1 MKKSILSFVIASV
14 IAPIATSTNADTG
27 SYITTPVNVSNAQS
41 NSHKAI
47 AEMNHWRNVYNSAPE
62 SERSYAAS
70 KLDAAT
76 RAAQTAVMA
85 EKIAIKDWLHP
96 QAGSESAS
104 IHDDSWKYAGEIPA
118 KFQNENPE
126 HKAPSNTVVASVP
139 KVQINITSQTP
150 EQKSP
155 TSITP
160 EISPSASPSPMP
172 SAVPT
177 QRAPHAKPV
186 AVPAPVVKIDTG
198 APSNYAPYAIPQAIP
213 TAGAYQVSPTE
224 ITAVAKP
231 AAIPSKVEE
240 EQIPSQ
246 IKPLATPAAVPSK
259 PAEQAVP
266 VAAPQAIPAAV
277 PNAPVVTATVT
288 PNRAPI
294 ATPAVVPSKPAEQAV
309 PVAAPQAI
317 PAAVPNAP
325 VVTATVTP
333 NRAPIA
339 TPAAVPSKPA
349 EQAVPVDSVNTQ
361 TDNWKYN
368 NETPAKFHNEVVAKY
383 QNEVAATNRMANTSG
398 RAKYAVPV
406 IVDAS
411 VTGNNGTFIV
421 EGQNGVTYD
430 LDGLKVQSEHA
441 YTNTLTLSNQ
451 LTQEKQDR
459 TDAESQITSDL
470 QDEGKTRAD
479 ADVQLQKEIDVKAD
493 AAQVNQLAITSHA
506 YDLVVEG
513 KADANTK
520 DIAVNRAAIA
530 SKVDQAAVDTSVK
543 AETNRA
549 IQAEGD
555 LDKRVTFN
563 HTETLDLERSINS
576 VKIDDIKRDQT
587 IAGNTQ
593 LVKTEEVTRK
603 AQINKLDN
611 DISGETSRA
620 ISAEKMNAKGIATNT
635 AAIAQ
640 KADTSTVSAIETK
653 VATNA
658 KDLSTETQRAIM
670 AETANE
676 ANISLNAGAIS
687 DNTAK
692 IDNVSNDVNRNA
704 QLEDTHFK
712 TLQTAVSQKVD
723 TGTYQQRA
731 ADVDQRI
738 AERKAE
744 QEKTDKVVASHTA
757 ELSDHEARISDLE
770 SRNQTNFGK
779 LKNQVESNR
788 KRASAGI
795 AGVAAIATIPQVL
808 ESQSFNLGAGVG
820 NTDNESALAVGFSA
834 RVSQSTV
841 IKAAVSNDTQHN
853 FVIGAGVAYGW

>member
-1 MKKSILSFVIASV
+1 
-14 IAPIATSTNADTG
+14 
-27 SYITTPVNVSNAQS
+27 
-41 NSHKAI
+41 
-47 AEMNHWRNVYNSAPE
+47 
-62 SERSYAAS
+62 
-70 KLDAAT
+70 
-76 RAAQTAVMA
+76 
-85 EKIAIKDWLHP
+85 
-96 QAGSESAS
+96 
-104 IHDDSWKYAGEIPA
+104 
-118 KFQNENPE
+118 
-126 HKAPSNTVVASVP
+126 
-139 KVQINITSQTP
+139 
-150 EQKSP
+150 
-155 TSITP
+155 
-160 EISPSASPSPMP
+160 
-172 SAVPT
+172 
-177 QRAPHAKPV
+177 
-186 AVPAPVVKIDTG
+186 
-198 APSNYAPYAIPQAIP
+198 
-213 TAGAYQVSPTE
+213 
-224 ITAVAKP
+224 
-231 AAIPSKVEE
+231 
-240 EQIPSQ
+240 
-246 IKPLATPAAVPSK
+246 
-259 PAEQAVP
+259 
-266 VAAPQAIPAAV
+266 
-277 PNAPVVTATVT
+277 
-288 PNRAPI
+288 
-294 ATPAVVPSKPAEQAV
+294 KPAEQAV

-349 EQAVPVDSVNTQ
+349 EQAVPVAAPQAIPAAVPNAPVVTATVTPNRAPIVTPAAVPSKPAEQAVPVAAPQAIPAAVPNAPVATATVTPNRAPIATPAAVPSKPAEQAVPVDSVNAH

-368 NETPAKFHNEVVAKY
+368 NETPAKFHNEVAAKY

-506 YDLVVEG
+506 YDLAVEG

-520 DIAVNRAAIA
+520 DIAVNR
-530 SKVDQAAVDTSVK
+530 
-543 AETNRA
+543 
-549 IQAEGD
+549 
-555 LDKRVTFN
+555 
-563 HTETLDLERSINS
+563 
-576 VKIDDIKRDQT
+576 
-587 IAGNTQ
+587 
-593 LVKTEEVTRK
+593 
-603 AQINKLDN
+603 
-611 DISGETSRA
+611 
-620 ISAEKMNAKGIATNT
+620 

-658 KDLSTETQRAIM
+658 KDLSTESQRATK

-687 DNTAK
+687 NNTAK

-704 QLEDTHFK
+704 LLEDTHFK

-738 AERKAE
+738 AERKAA

-770 SRNQTNFGK
+770 SKNQTNFGK

-834 RVSQSTV
+834 RVSRSTV

>member
-294 ATPAVVPSKPAEQAV
+294 ATPAAVPSKPAEQAV

-349 EQAVPVDSVNTQ
+349 EQAVPVDSVNAH

-368 NETPAKFHNEVVAKY
+368 NETPAKFHNEVAAKY

-398 RAKYAVPV
+398 HAKYAVPV

-506 YDLVVEG
+506 YDLAVEG

-520 DIAVNRAAIA
+520 DIAVNR
-530 SKVDQAAVDTSVK
+530 
-543 AETNRA
+543 
-549 IQAEGD
+549 
-555 LDKRVTFN
+555 
-563 HTETLDLERSINS
+563 
-576 VKIDDIKRDQT
+576 
-587 IAGNTQ
+587 
-593 LVKTEEVTRK
+593 
-603 AQINKLDN
+603 
-611 DISGETSRA
+611 
-620 ISAEKMNAKGIATNT
+620 

-658 KDLSTETQRAIM
+658 KDLSTESQRATK

-687 DNTAK
+687 NNTAK

-704 QLEDTHFK
+704 LLEDTHFK
-712 TLQTAVSQKVD
+712 TLQTAISQKVD

-738 AERKAE
+738 AERKAA

-770 SRNQTNFGK
+770 SKNQTNFGK

-834 RVSQSTV
+834 RVSRSTV

>member
-76 RAAQTAVMA
+76 RAAQTAVIA

-177 QRAPHAKPV
+177 QRAPHATPV
-186 AVPAPVVKIDTG
+186 AVPAPAVKIDTG

-277 PNAPVVTATVT
+277 PNAPVA
-288 PNRAPI
+288 
-294 ATPAVVPSKPAEQAV
+294 
-309 PVAAPQAI
+309 
-317 PAAVPNAP
+317 
-325 VVTATVTP
+325 TATVTP

-349 EQAVPVDSVNTQ
+349 EQAVPVDSVNAQ

-368 NETPAKFHNEVVAKY
+368 NETPAKFHNEVAAKY

-506 YDLVVEG
+506 YDLAVEG

-520 DIAVNRAAIA
+520 DIAVNR
-530 SKVDQAAVDTSVK
+530 
-543 AETNRA
+543 
-549 IQAEGD
+549 
-555 LDKRVTFN
+555 
-563 HTETLDLERSINS
+563 
-576 VKIDDIKRDQT
+576 
-587 IAGNTQ
+587 
-593 LVKTEEVTRK
+593 
-603 AQINKLDN
+603 
-611 DISGETSRA
+611 
-620 ISAEKMNAKGIATNT
+620 

-658 KDLSTETQRAIM
+658 KDLSTESQRATK

-676 ANISLNAGAIS
+676 ANISLNARAIS
-687 DNTAK
+687 NNTAK

-738 AERKAE
+738 AERKAA

-770 SRNQTNFGK
+770 SKNQTNFGK

>member
-14 IAPIATSTNADTG
+14 IAPIATSANADTG

-294 ATPAVVPSKPAEQAV
+294 ATPA
-309 PVAAPQAI
+309 
-317 PAAVPNAP
+317 
-325 VVTATVTP
+325 
-333 NRAPIA
+333 
-339 TPAAVPSKPA
+339 AVPSKPA
-349 EQAVPVDSVNTQ
+349 EQ
-361 TDNWKYN
+361 
-368 NETPAKFHNEVVAKY
+368 
-383 QNEVAATNRMANTSG
+383 
-398 RAKYAVPV
+398 
-406 IVDAS
+406 
-411 VTGNNGTFIV
+411 
-421 EGQNGVTYD
+421 
-430 LDGLKVQSEHA
+430 
-441 YTNTLTLSNQ
+441 
-451 LTQEKQDR
+451 
-459 TDAESQITSDL
+459 
-470 QDEGKTRAD
+470 
-479 ADVQLQKEIDVKAD
+479 
-493 AAQVNQLAITSHA
+493 
-506 YDLVVEG
+506 
-513 KADANTK
+513 
-520 DIAVNRAAIA
+520 
-530 SKVDQAAVDTSVK
+530 
-543 AETNRA
+543 
-549 IQAEGD
+549 
-555 LDKRVTFN
+555 
-563 HTETLDLERSINS
+563 
-576 VKIDDIKRDQT
+576 
-587 IAGNTQ
+587 
-593 LVKTEEVTRK
+593 
-603 AQINKLDN
+603 
-611 DISGETSRA
+611 
-620 ISAEKMNAKGIATNT
+620 
-635 AAIAQ
+635 
-640 KADTSTVSAIETK
+640 
-653 VATNA
+653 
-658 KDLSTETQRAIM
+658 
-670 AETANE
+670 
-676 ANISLNAGAIS
+676 
-687 DNTAK
+687 
-692 IDNVSNDVNRNA
+692 
-704 QLEDTHFK
+704 
-712 TLQTAVSQKVD
+712 
-723 TGTYQQRA
+723 
-731 ADVDQRI
+731 
-738 AERKAE
+738 
-744 QEKTDKVVASHTA
+744 
-757 ELSDHEARISDLE
+757 
-770 SRNQTNFGK
+770 
-779 LKNQVESNR
+779 
-788 KRASAGI
+788 
-795 AGVAAIATIPQVL
+795 
-808 ESQSFNLGAGVG
+808 
-820 NTDNESALAVGFSA
+820 
-834 RVSQSTV
+834 
-841 IKAAVSNDTQHN
+841 
-853 FVIGAGVAYGW
+853 